1 MYRNIEFIPFSIQS
15 IEGLDTLRHSDYL
28 FYLSRGQVVESGGCK
43 VNEDGTWDY
52 YCEKGAGGA
61 IDDLLE
67 RDVKFESKAGE
78 DGKVKK
84 KIIAGFLR
92 DLWDT
97 EKGLKTDDD
106 KSEGDLEEELHK

>member
-1 MYRNIEFIPFSIQS
+1 M
-15 IEGLDTLRHSDYL
+15 
-28 FYLSRGQVVESGGCK
+28 
-43 VNEDGTWDY
+43 
-52 YCEKGAGGA
+52 
-61 IDDLLE
+61 LE

-84 KIIAGFLR
+84 KIIAGFFR

-106 KSEGDLEEELHK
+106 KSEGDLEEEASEQDQENSQGDNANEESEEENNRTK